1 MPAFEQERHSR
12 RRFLEFLAA
21 SPLLAA
27 SRIKAYAADAPM
39 AGKYPDPMI
48 WAPFNPQDLIAS
60 PNDAVNVF
68 DFEPVAR
75 NTVPPAHFGYMASG
89 IDSETTL
96 RANREA
102 FAKYYLRPR
111 RLIDVS
117 RVDSGIELF
126 GVKWETPIIL
136 APTGGNRAYHET
148 GDIGVA
154 LAAKARRHLNILS
167 TVSSMSVE
175 EVIKARE
182 GPVWFQLYATPSF
195 DIAKAL
201 VRRAEAAGCPVLVIT
216 ADRLGGRNQE
226 TFFRLRRT
234 DTRECSACH
243 VPGVQGRLSTRPN
256 FDGIDISSLKA
267 TESSNLTWDTVRRLK
282 DSTRMK
288 VVIKGILNAEDAKL
302 CVDNGLDGLIVS
314 NHGGRGEDNG
324 RGALE
329 CLPDIVE
336 AAGGKIPV
344 LVDGGF
350 RRGTDIVKALALGA
364 QAICIG
370 RPYLWGL
377 GAFGQAGVERVLELL
392 RTELQAAMQQCGAPS
407 VKDITPALV
416 RKV

>member
-1 MPAFEQERHSR
+1 MPAFDQERHSR
-12 RRFLEFLAA
+12 RRFLQFLAA
-21 SPLLAA
+21 SPLLA
-27 SRIKAYAADAPM
+27 SSNLRAYAADAPS

-60 PNDAVNVF
+60 PKDAINVF

-89 IDSETTL
+89 IDGETTL

-117 RVDSGIELF
+117 RVETSVELF

-136 APTGGNRAYHET
+136 APTGGNRSFHET

-154 LAAKARRHLNILS
+154 LAAKARKHLNILS

-175 EVIKARE
+175 EVIQARE

-195 DIAKAL
+195 DVAKAL
-201 VRRAEAAGCPVLVIT
+201 VKRAEAAGCPVLAIT
-216 ADRLGGRNQE
+216 VDRLAGRNQE
-226 TFFRLRRT
+226 TFVRLRRT

-243 VPGVQGRLSTRPN
+243 VPGVQGRLSHRPN

-282 DSTRMK
+282 DATRMK
-288 VVIKGILNAEDAKL
+288 VIIKGILTAEDAKL
-302 CVDNGLDGLIVS
+302 CVENGIDGLIVS

-324 RGALE
+324 RATLD
-329 CLPDIVE
+329 CLPEVVDAV
-336 AAGGKIPV
+336 GGKIPV

-392 RTELQAAMQQCGAPS
+392 RTELQTAMRQCGAPS
-407 VKDITPALV
+407 VKDINPALV